1 MLLAILE
8 SRHGENTERILYSL
22 SPKQLVRIIS
32 RLCCMTLKKTLV
44 SGINEAI
51 HDWWIFLRIF
61 FLSWRPYP
69 NPKFT
74 QQLFVFQVETCR
86 KVYNLE
92 GFNGNNNC
100 QSDISPR
107 EVGHNIYILAHQVN
121 NKLPKISNM
130 MQS

>member
-51 HDWWIFLRIF
+51 HDW
-61 FLSWRPYP
+61 
-69 NPKFT
+69 
-74 QQLFVFQVETCR
+74 
-86 KVYNLE
+86 
-92 GFNGNNNC
+92 
-100 QSDISPR
+100 
-107 EVGHNIYILAHQVN
+107 
-121 NKLPKISNM
+121 
-130 MQS
+130 